1 MQEIAP
7 MSAHLSQDQ
16 QMLVNQ
22 EIIVTLK
29 KGATRKIS
37 NIQREFLSNIFIV
50 RKKDGGNQPVMN
62 LKSLNLFFSLFFCTS
77 SLGLEEIHQISLV
90 GQSLRVLLPVLWARA
105 SNKDFHETLEDTNC
119 IATKDKHTFSHLFGQ
134 RPSDSKNIRGNS
146 DEQRY
151 THLSSSGFVINA
163 KMSVFEPTHRLQ
175 FLGLLIDTSQMA
187 LSLTEEKLTKVIKA
201 ARILTTI
208 HTQQF

>member
-1 MQEIAP
+1 
-7 MSAHLSQDQ
+7 MSAYLSQDQ

-29 KGATRKIS
+29 KGAIRKIS
-37 NIQREFLSNIFIV
+37 NIQREFLCNIFIV

-77 SLGLEEIHQISLV
+77 SLGFEEIHQISLV

-105 SNKDFHETLEDTNC
+105 STKDFHETLEDTNC
-119 IATKDKHTFSHLFGQ
+119 IATQDKHTFSHLFGQ

-146 DEQRY
+146 GEQRY

-163 KMSVFEPTHRLQ
+163 NQCRLQ

-187 LSLTEEKLTKVIKA
+187 LSLAEEKLAKVIKA

>member
-1 MQEIAP
+1 

-77 SLGLEEIHQISLV
+77 SLGLEEMHQISLV

-105 SNKDFHETLEDTNC
+105 STKDFHETLEDTNC
-119 IATKDKHTFSHLFGQ
+119 IATQDKHTFSHLFGQ
-134 RPSDSKNIRGNS
+134 RPSDSINIRGNS

-208 HTQQF
+208 YTQQF

>member
-7 MSAHLSQDQ
+7 MSVHLSQDQ

-105 SNKDFHETLEDTNC
+105 STKDFHETLEDTNC
-119 IATKDKHTFSHLFGQ
+119 IATQDKHTFSHLFGQ
-134 RPSDSKNIRGNS
+134 RPSDSINIRGNS

-208 HTQQF
+208 YTQQF

>member
-1 MQEIAP
+1 MQEVAP
-7 MSAHLSQDQ
+7 MSAYLSQDQ

-29 KGATRKIS
+29 KGAIRKIS
-37 NIQREFLSNIFIV
+37 NIQREFLCNIFIV

-77 SLGLEEIHQISLV
+77 SLGFEEIHQISLV

-105 SNKDFHETLEDTNC
+105 STKDFHETLEDTSC
-119 IATKDKHTFSHLFGQ
+119 IATQDKHTFSHLFGQ

-146 DEQRY
+146 GEQRY

-163 KMSVFEPTHRLQ
+163 NQCRLQ

-187 LSLTEEKLTKVIKA
+187 LSLGEEKLAKVIKA

>member
-1 MQEIAP
+1 
-7 MSAHLSQDQ
+7 
-16 QMLVNQ
+16 MLVNQ

-29 KGATRKIS
+29 KGAIRKIS
-37 NIQREFLSNIFIV
+37 NIQREFLCNIFIV

-90 GQSLRVLLPVLWARA
+90 GQSLRVLLPVLWART
-105 SNKDFHETLEDTNC
+105 STKDFHETLEDTNC
-119 IATKDKHTFSHLFGQ
+119 IATQDKHTFSHLFGQ

-146 DEQRY
+146 GEQRY

-187 LSLTEEKLTKVIKA
+187 LSLAEEKLTKVIKA
-201 ARILTTI
+201 ARILTTT